1 MIEKTLILIKPDGVE
16 RGLVGKVIE
25 RFENVGLKIIGMK
38 MVWVD
43 AEFSKKHYKAL
54 IEKPFYKGLEDFI
67 ISGPVVALALEG
79 VSAIK
84 LVRKMVGET
93 EPMTALPGTIRG
105 DFSHH
110 TYKYTDDKG
119 IAIKNIIH
127 ASGDKEDAKAEIGLW
142 FNEKELHSYEVLHE
156 KHTR

>member
-79 VSAIK
+79 K
-84 LVRKMVGET
+84 WLGKQ
-93 EPMTALPGTIRG
+93 
-105 DFSHH
+105 
-110 TYKYTDDKG
+110 
-119 IAIKNIIH
+119 NQ
-127 ASGDKEDAKAEIGLW
+127 
-142 FNEKELHSYEVLHE
+142 
-156 KHTR
+156 

>member
-1 MIEKTLILIKPDGVE
+1 
-16 RGLVGKVIE
+16 
-25 RFENVGLKIIGMK
+25 
-38 MVWVD
+38 
-43 AEFSKKHYKAL
+43 
-54 IEKPFYKGLEDFI
+54 
-67 ISGPVVALALEG
+67 
-79 VSAIK
+79 
-84 LVRKMVGET
+84 MVGET